1 MKNKN
6 YDEIFNKVDGH
17 YTKIFIISIFISI
30 FLSVPVFFLLKFLSF
45 NNHYSTVWYYF
56 SGITSFL
63 FFFVSSFIFLRK
75 PVENNDANGLNHLK
89 RNFLNSISVLKSF
102 QSKVVEFIGKVSE
115 VNALSNRHIKNT
127 IKETENAAF
136 SVIESTQS
144 IDSAMSEL
152 MDTVKDTKKE
162 SENFSKKMKHILS
175 NNDKVLKDLNDYMK
189 MRLDDIEKD
198 KDIALFLQNNTG
210 TIRDLT
216 VLIEEI
222 ADQTNL
228 LALNAAIEAARAGEH
243 GRGFAVVADEVR
255 RLSQKSE
262 DAASKISRGISD
274 ITEIISEKF
283 KKKLENELSFSNEE
297 ILKEIDLHLE
307 ALFKSYNLIDN
318 LKNEIIEKISSHSEI
333 VNEKVIDLL
342 SKVQFQDIVRQQL
355 ETIIKINDDIN
366 DNINH
371 AANIDLDD
379 SGDALKKI
387 EYFDNFNIKNIQK
400 KYIMK
405 QQGIVHNKMIN
416 GDLDEENPKSTGEI
430 AGDNLIF
437 F

>member
-6 YDEIFNKVDGH
+6 YDEIFNKIDEH

-30 FLSVPVFFLLKFLSF
+30 FLSVPVFFLLKFLLF
-45 NNHYSTVWYYF
+45 NGRYPAAWYYF

-63 FFFVSSFIFLRK
+63 FFFISSFIFLRK
-75 PVENNDANGLNHLK
+75 HVENNDVNGLNHLK
-89 RNFLNSISVLKSF
+89 SNFLNSISVLKNF
-102 QSKVVEFIGKVSE
+102 QGKSIEFIGKISE
-115 VNALSNRHIKNT
+115 VNALSNGHIKNT

-136 SVIESTQS
+136 SVIESTRS
-144 IDSAMSEL
+144 IDSAISEL

-162 SENFSKKMKHILS
+162 SENFSEKMKHILS

-198 KDIALFLQNNTG
+198 KDIALFLQNNIG
-210 TIRDLT
+210 TIGDLT

-255 RLSQKSE
+255 RLSRKSE
-262 DAASKISRGISD
+262 DAATKISRGITD
-274 ITEIISEKF
+274 ITETISEKF
-283 KKKLENELSFSNEE
+283 KRKLENELSFSNEE

-333 VNEKVIDLL
+333 VDEKVMDLL

-355 ETIIKINDDIN
+355 ETIIKINNDVN

-371 AANIDLDD
+371 AVNIDWDND
-379 SGDALKKI
+379 KDVSEKI
-387 EYFDNFNIKNIQK
+387 EYFDSFNIQNIQE
-400 KYIMK
+400 KYTMK
-405 QQGIVHNKMIN
+405 QQGIVHNKVIN
-416 GDLDEENPKSTGEI
+416 GDLDEENLKSAGES
-430 AGDNLIF
+430 ADDNLIF